1 VKTVARSMGT
11 SALILASFAILGAG
25 LVAVTHI
32 GTQDRI
38 AAAQQA
44 ALEANLNALVPAE
57 RYDNRV
63 AEDRLDVVAPEWL
76 GTDQPVPFYR
86 ARQAGQPVALFATP
100 VAPDGYSGSIHLLI
114 GVYADGTLAGV
125 RVLAHRETPGLGDPI
140 EERRSPWILSF
151 TGKSLA
157 NPPPERWKVKKDG
170 GVFDQFTGATV
181 TPRAVVGAVRR
192 FLEYV
197 QIHHERLFAPPA
209 TTAPESGPTADSVD
223 SIEPR
228 KRGEDP

>member
-1 VKTVARSMGT
+1 VVKTVARSMGI
-11 SALILASFAILGAG
+11 SALILASFAIFGTG

-32 GTQDRI
+32 GTRDRI

-44 ALEANLNALVPAE
+44 ALEANLNALVPAN

-63 AEDRLDVVAPEWL
+63 TEDRLDVVAPEWL

-86 ARQAGQPVALFATP
+86 ARQAGQAVALFATP

-125 RVLAHRETPGLGDPI
+125 RVLAHRETPGLGDVI
-140 EERRSPWILSF
+140 EERRSPWILAF
-151 TGKSLA
+151 AGKSLA

-197 QIHHERLFAPPA
+197 QIHHERLFAPPVA
-209 TTAPESGPTADSVD
+209 SARESGQHD
-223 SIEPR
+223 
-228 KRGEDP
+228 